1 MIPMNDFAFEPAE
14 LSRHEL
20 AAVKGASWTAAGFPL
35 LLIMKLAETWFDLR

>member
-1 MIPMNDFAFEPAE
+1 MSPMKDFASEPAE

-20 AAVKGASWTAAGFPL
+20 AVVEGASWTAAGSPL